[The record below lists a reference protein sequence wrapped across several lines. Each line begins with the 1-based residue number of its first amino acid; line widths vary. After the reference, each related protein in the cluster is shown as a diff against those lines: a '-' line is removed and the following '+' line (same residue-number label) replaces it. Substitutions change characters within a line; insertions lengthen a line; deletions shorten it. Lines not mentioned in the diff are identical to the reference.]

1 MDILRNKYMPS
12 DLGTI
17 ISHSEMHRTP
27 LFQKNSKLLPFAL
40 FFSLEING
48 QKDTRWGLLA
58 CLVVSLH
65 VQLSFLHANY
75 STTNALYARRLF
87 SCVEKIYMF
96 NEIMDIISQIHLA

>member
-48 QKDTRWGLLA
+48 QKDTR
-58 CLVVSLH
+58 
-65 VQLSFLHANY
+65 
-75 STTNALYARRLF
+75 
-87 SCVEKIYMF
+87 
-96 NEIMDIISQIHLA
+96 